1 MTNKILSLL
10 FCFAIGI
17 AFAQKKS
24 ITHDDYDLWKSIN
37 NIKISENGKLIVT
50 TVRTTTN
57 RGDGYLEIY
66 NTETQQKI
74 SYFNGVSSEISEDE
88 NFVFFKKPANYAKKR
103 AEKKE
108 KTKSKDKVKDI
119 LYIYDA
125 INNKLYD
132 SIHRVKKYKLPKKN
146 SDYIVIEKFKNKKDS
161 IKGDSLPAWKNDYAL
176 IYHLKTKQQDTIFN
190 INSFV
195 IPEKGTT
202 FYYTTKDKKNAK
214 KAHGVYKYNVAT
226 KSYKVIDTL
235 LYNYKKLSV
244 NKQGDQLTYLAERDS
259 VETDSVPLKLFLYN
273 ENKLLPLV
281 ENEELRLGEK
291 QTLSAKSG
299 PRFSEDGKRLY
310 FYSKI
315 KSLHKKDTTLID
327 DEIPQV
333 DVWNWQ
339 DKITQPRQKALEEYL
354 EEETR
359 LYYFDLEDRKYVQL
373 QDDVIDQVYLYD
385 KYSQKYAL
393 GIDDTPYKLKTWLAR
408 SRKDYYII
416 DLETGNKRLLF
427 KNTIIDLEMV
437 PDGKHGVYFDYDT
450 KNWMS
455 INLKTFKKHNLTED
469 VNVAFDDEDHDTP
482 STPYA
487 YGSSG
492 LDKDGNILFN
502 DKYDIWKV
510 AIDGSKKPENI
521 TKIGRK
527 NKIEFRTKRFDRENI
542 WNASYLDNKLF
553 LTAYDEKL
561 KADGVYL
568 LENGKLI
575 EKIKPKNRTLYG
587 FEKAVSS
594 DVIVFQN
601 GSFKDYTD
609 VHITKDNFT
618 SSKRI
623 TDVNPHEKDFKWGT
637 SELVSWKAYDG
648 TKLEGILYKPED
660 FDPSKKYPMIV
671 YFYERSS
678 DGLNNHRIPQPSAS
692 TVNPTYLTS
701 NGYLMFTPDI
711 VYKTGQP
718 GKDAYNCVISG
729 VEAMEKKDYVDSDRM
744 ALQGQSWGGYQV
756 AYLITKTNKFKAAM
770 AGAPVSNMTSAYGGI
785 RWASGMSRMFQYEK
799 TQSRIGK
806 TLWEGF
812 DQYIESSPLFSLPNV
827 KTPLLIMHNDNDGA
841 VPYYQGIE
849 LFMGMRRLQKP
860 AWLLVYN
867 NESHNLRKVKN
878 KQDLSIRMM
887 QFFDHY
893 LKDTPA
899 PVWMTKGV
907 PRSEKGINFGYDLEK
922 EKP

>member
-1 MTNKILSLL
+1 MTRKILSLL
-10 FCFAIGI
+10 CFFIIGI
-17 AFAQKKS
+17 SFAQKKA
-24 ITHDDYDLWKSIN
+24 ITHNDYDLWKNIN
-37 NIKISENGKLIVT
+37 NTEVSNKGKLVVSTI
-50 TVRTTTN
+50 RTATD
-57 RGDGYLEIY
+57 RGDGYLQIY
-66 NTETQQKI
+66 NTETQQKVT
-74 SYFNGVSSEISEDE
+74 YFNGVSSKISFDE
-88 NFVFFKKPANYAKKR
+88 NFVIFKKPAGYNEKR
-103 AEKKE
+103 MEKK
-108 KTKSKDKVKDI
+108 KKVKDKDKKKDV
-119 LYIYDA
+119 LYIYDVS
-125 INNKLYD
+125 NNTLYD
-132 SIHRVKKYKLPKKN
+132 SIFRVKKYSLSKKN

-176 IYHLKTKQQDTIFN
+176 IYHLKTKKQDTIFDVK
-190 INSFV
+190 SFIV
-195 IPEKGTT
+195 PEEGTT
-202 FYYTTKDKKNAK
+202 FYYTTKDKKNKK
-214 KAHGVYKYNVAT
+214 KAHGVYLYNVET
-226 KSYKVIDTL
+226 KSRKLIDSS
-235 LYNYKKLSV
+235 LYNYTKLST
-244 NKQGDQLTYLAERDS
+244 NKQGNQLAYIAERDS
-259 VETDSVPLKLFLYN
+259 VKTDSVPFKLFVYK
-273 ENKLLPLV
+273 ENGLFPLV
-281 ENEELRLGEK
+281 ENEELRLGKK
-291 QTLSAKSG
+291 QTLSGESG
-299 PRFSEDGKRLY
+299 PFFSDNGKRLY
-310 FYSKI
+310 FFSKI
-315 KSLHKKDTTLID
+315 KSQHKKDTTLLD

-339 DKITQPRQKALEEYL
+339 DKIIQPRQKVEQKWLKED
-354 EEETR
+354 TR
-359 LYYFDLEDRKYVQL
+359 LYSFDLEDKKYVQL
-373 QDDVIDQVYLYD
+373 QDDIIDQVYLYD
-385 KYSQKYAL
+385 KYSDKYTL
-393 GIDDTPYKLKTWLAR
+393 GIDDTPYKLETWLAR
-408 SRKDYYII
+408 PKKDYYII

-427 KNTIIDLEMV
+427 KNTITRVDMSI
-437 PDGKHGVYFDYDT
+437 DGKYGVYFDYDT

-455 INLKTFKKHNLTED
+455 INLKTFEKHNLTKD
-469 VNVAFDDEDHDTP
+469 INVAFDNEDHDTP
-482 STPYA
+482 STPYT

-502 DKYDIWKV
+502 DKYDIWRV

-527 NKIEFRTKRFDRENI
+527 NKIVFRTRRFDRENI
-542 WNASYLDNKLF
+542 WNASYVDNKLF

-575 EKIKPKNRTLYG
+575 EKIKPKNRMLNG
-587 FEKAVSS
+587 FKKALSS
-594 DVIVFQN
+594 NVIVFQN
-601 GSFKDYTD
+601 ESFKDPADIYF
-609 VHITKDNFT
+609 TKDNFT
-618 SSKRI
+618 SNKKI

-648 TKLEGILYKPED
+648 TKLEGIMYKPED
-660 FDPSKKYPMIV
+660 FDPAKKYPMIV
-671 YFYERSS
+671 YFYEKSS
-678 DGLNNHRIPQPSAS
+678 DGLNYHRIPQPSAS
-692 TVNPTYLTS
+692 TVNPIYLTS
-701 NGYLMFTPDI
+701 NGYLMFVPDI
-711 VYKTGQP
+711 VYNTGQP

-729 VEAMEKKDYVDSDRM
+729 VEAMEKKGYVDSSRM

-785 RWASGMSRMFQYEK
+785 RWASGRSRMFQYEK

-827 KTPLLIMHNDNDGA
+827 QTPLLIMHNDNDGA

-867 NESHNLRKVKN
+867 NESHNLRKMKN

-893 LKDTPA
+893 LKDASA

-922 EKP
+922 GKP

>member
-1 MTNKILSLL
+1 MTRKILSLF

-37 NIKISENGKLIVT
+37 NTKVSDNGKLIVT
-50 TVRTTTN
+50 TVRTATN

-66 NTETQQKI
+66 NTETQQKAN
-74 SYFNGVSSEISEDE
+74 YFNGVDSKISFNED
-88 NFVFFKKPANYAKKR
+88 FVIFKKPASYSEKR
-103 AEKKE
+103 TEKK
-108 KTKSKDKVKDI
+108 KKVKDKDKKKDI

-125 INNKLYD
+125 ANNELYD
-132 SIHRVKKYKLPKKN
+132 SIHRVKKYSLPKKN
-146 SDYIVIEKFKNKKDS
+146 SDYIIIEKFKNKKDS
-161 IKGDSLPAWKNDYAL
+161 IKGDSLPAWKNNYAL
-176 IYHLKTKQQDTIFN
+176 VYHLKTKRQDTIFD
-190 INSFV
+190 IKSFV
-195 IPEKGTT
+195 VPEEGTT
-202 FYYTTKDKKNAK
+202 FYYTTKDKKNKK
-214 KAHGVYKYNVAT
+214 KAHGVYMYNVKG
-226 KSYKVIDTL
+226 KSKKLIDSS
-235 LYNYKKLSV
+235 LYNYTKLKT
-244 NKQGDQLTYLAERDS
+244 NKQGTQLAYLAERDS
-259 VETDSVPLKLFLYN
+259 VETDSVPLKLFVYN
-273 ENKLLPLV
+273 ENRLLPLV
-281 ENEELRLGEK
+281 ENEKLRLGEK

-299 PRFSEDGKRLY
+299 PRFSENGKRLY

-339 DKITQPRQKALEEYL
+339 DKITQPRQKALEEDL

-359 LYYFDLEDRKYVQL
+359 LYYFDLEERKYVKL
-373 QDDVIDQVYLYD
+373 QDDIIDQVYVYD
-385 KYSQKYAL
+385 KYSHKYAL
-393 GIDDTPYKLKTWLAR
+393 GIDDTPYKLETWLAR
-408 SRKDYYII
+408 PKKDYYII

-427 KNTIIDLEMV
+427 KNTITRVDMSI
-437 PDGKHGVYFDYDT
+437 DGKYGVYFDYDT

-455 INLKTFKKHNLTED
+455 INLKTFEKHNLTKD
-469 VNVAFDDEDHDTP
+469 INVAFDDEDHDTP
-482 STPYA
+482 STPYT

-527 NKIEFRTKRFDRENI
+527 NKIEFRTRRFDAENI
-542 WNASYLDNKLF
+542 WNAGYLDNKLF
-553 LTAYDEKL
+553 IIAFDEKV
-561 KADGVYL
+561 KASAIYL
-568 LENGKLI
+568 LENGELI
-575 EKIKPKNRTLYG
+575 EKIKPKRNIIYSIRKAASKDIVVYRKENFSNYEDLYL
-587 FEKAVSS
+587 
-594 DVIVFQN
+594 
-601 GSFKDYTD
+601 TM
-609 VHITKDNFT
+609 DNFT
-618 SSKRI
+618 SSRKI

-678 DGLNNHRIPQPSAS
+678 YGLNNHRIPQPSAS

-701 NGYLMFTPDI
+701 NGYLMFVPDI
-711 VYKTGQP
+711 VYNTGQP

-729 VEAMEKKDYVDSDRM
+729 VEAMEKKGYVDSSRM

-785 RWASGMSRMFQYEK
+785 RWGSGMSRMFQYEK

-827 KTPLLIMHNDNDGA
+827 QTPLLIMHNDNDGA

-860 AWLLVYN
+860 AWMLVYN
-867 NESHNLRKVKN
+867 NEAHNLRKMKN

-893 LKDTPA
+893 LKGAPA